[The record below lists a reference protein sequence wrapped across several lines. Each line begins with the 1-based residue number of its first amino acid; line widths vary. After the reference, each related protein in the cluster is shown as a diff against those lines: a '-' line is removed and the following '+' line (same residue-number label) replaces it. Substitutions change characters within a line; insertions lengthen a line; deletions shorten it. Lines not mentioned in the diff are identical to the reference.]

1 MKYLDR
7 LINFIFSL
15 AILLI
20 SIVVIMISAG
30 FIGYESV
37 NEWVKL
43 TLFSAQNNTITCIVS
58 IIVFLAALKTT
69 IFLSRTNGKKK
80 SAILVDTNHGK
91 VQIAQETIESTA
103 KGATKKYEQIK
114 DVQVRM
120 MKEKK
125 GINVYMALL
134 VMPNTNVIE
143 LSASVQ
149 DAVKEAIEDT
159 TGVKVNNV
167 DIKIKNISEGHQNK
181 TKLKEENIKREE
193 NIIEEPNIVVP
204 QESTEENIEN
214 NIENIETTNEQQ
226 KTEE

>member
-15 AILLI
+15 AILLV

-37 NEWVKL
+37 DAWIKT
-43 TLFSAQNNTITCIVS
+43 TLFSTANNTVTCIVS
-58 IIVFLAALKTT
+58 IVVFLAALKTT

-91 VQIAQETIESTA
+91 VQIAQETIENTA
-103 KGATKKYEQIK
+103 KGATKKYEEIK

-120 MKEKK
+120 IKEKR
-125 GINVYMALL
+125 GINVYMALM

-143 LSASVQ
+143 LSANVQ

-167 DIKIKNISEGHQNK
+167 DIKIKNISEGRQNK
-181 TKLKEENIKREE
+181 PKVKEETPNKEENVV
-193 NIIEEPNIVVP
+193 EEPNVLIP
-204 QESTEENIEN
+204 QENIE
-214 NIENIETTNEQQ
+214 ENATVENQEESNEQEI
-226 KTEE
+226 KEE